1 MFWNYLYLCHI
12 DEKRKNSYDGVIQV
26 LGRWGKIMEQRI
38 LQYRKQIDEWL
49 TEMEQNVQTLSQH
62 GEYATQAIQ
71 RQSDTQKTDT
81 EKTDTEKTDIKKT
94 DTEEQAMQEMVQDKL
109 KEHLVQVGFFQ
120 HERLIHLIVTVTFA
134 LLEMLAI
141 VLSVI
146 SDSLFTLL
154 LPIVILILLIPY
166 IRHYY
171 ILENEV
177 QKMYVQY
184 DRMRRLQQTAAG
196 SKIEKPER

>member
-1 MFWNYLYLCHI
+1 
-12 DEKRKNSYDGVIQV
+12 
-26 LGRWGKIMEQRI
+26 MEQRI

-49 TEMEQNVQTLSQH
+49 QKMEQRAQTLSQD
-62 GEYATQAIQ
+62 GEYSTQAIQ
-71 RQSDTQKTDT
+71 RQSDT
-81 EKTDTEKTDIKKT
+81 EKT
-94 DTEEQAMQEMVQDKL
+94 DTEEQTMQEMVQDKL
-109 KEHLVQVGFFQ
+109 QEHLVQVGFFQ

-154 LPIVILILLIPY
+154 LPVAILILLIPY

-184 DRMRRLQQTAAG
+184 DRMLRLQRKVVGTG
-196 SKIEKPER
+196 EGK

>member
-1 MFWNYLYLCHI
+1 
-12 DEKRKNSYDGVIQV
+12 
-26 LGRWGKIMEQRI
+26 MEQCI

-49 TEMEQNVQTLSQH
+49 QKMEQRAQTLSQD
-62 GEYATQAIQ
+62 GEYSTQAIQ

-81 EKTDTEKTDIKKT
+81 E
-94 DTEEQAMQEMVQDKL
+94 EQTMQEMVQDKL
-109 KEHLVQVGFFQ
+109 QEHLVQVGFFQ

-154 LPIVILILLIPY
+154 LPVVILILLIPY

-184 DRMRRLQQTAAG
+184 DRMLRLQRKVGGTG
-196 SKIEKPER
+196 EGK

>member
-1 MFWNYLYLCHI
+1 MA
-12 DEKRKNSYDGVIQV
+12 DT
-26 LGRWGKIMEQRI
+26 MEQRI
-38 LQYRKQIDEWL
+38 LQYRKSIDEWL
-49 TEMEQNVQTLSQH
+49 
-62 GEYATQAIQ
+62 
-71 RQSDTQKTDT
+71 
-81 EKTDTEKTDIKKT
+81 EKT
-94 DTEEQAMQEMVQDKL
+94 EQSVQVQSREGGREVRVIQTQSEAQNADSAEQITQELIRDKL
-109 KEHLVQVGFFQ
+109 EEHLVQVGFFQ

-154 LPIVILILLIPY
+154 LPVVILILLVPY

-177 QKMYVQY
+177 QKMYGQY
-184 DRMRRLQQTAAG
+184 DRMRRPQQKAA
-196 SKIEKPER
+196 ERNNCTSENS

>member
-1 MFWNYLYLCHI
+1 MKCQKCGTDI
-12 DEKRKNSYDGVIQV
+12 PE
-26 LGRWGKIMEQRI
+26 GKIYCE
-38 LQYRKQIDEWL
+38 KCG
-49 TEMEQNVQTLSQH
+49 S
-62 GEYATQAIQ
+62 AIQ
-71 RQSDTQKTDT
+71 MVPDYNPVDDISIDTDT
-81 EKTDTEKTDIKKT
+81 PDAQPDMEAISKT
-94 DTEEQAMQEMVQDKL
+94 DTEEQTMQEMVQDKL
-109 KEHLVQVGFFQ
+109 QEHLVQVGFFQ

-154 LPIVILILLIPY
+154 LPVVILILLIPY

-184 DRMRRLQQTAAG
+184 DRMLRLQRKVVGTG
-196 SKIEKPER
+196 EGK

>member
-1 MFWNYLYLCHI
+1 
-12 DEKRKNSYDGVIQV
+12 
-26 LGRWGKIMEQRI
+26 MEQRI

-62 GEYATQAIQ
+62 GEYSTQAVQ
-71 RQSDTQKTDT
+71 RQTHTQ
-81 EKTDTEKTDIKKT
+81 KTDTEKTDIKKT
-94 DTEEQAMQEMVQDKL
+94 DIKKTDIKKTDTEEQTMQEMVHDKL

-177 QKMYVQY
+177 QKMYGQY
-184 DRMRRLQQTAAG
+184 DRMRRLQRTAAG

>member
-1 MFWNYLYLCHI
+1 
-12 DEKRKNSYDGVIQV
+12 
-26 LGRWGKIMEQRI
+26 MEQRI

-49 TEMEQNVQTLSQH
+49 QKMEQRAQTLSQD
-62 GEYATQAIQ
+62 GEYSTQAIQ
-71 RQSDTQKTDT
+71 RQSDT
-81 EKTDTEKTDIKKT
+81 EKT
-94 DTEEQAMQEMVQDKL
+94 DTEEQTMQEMVQDKL
-109 KEHLVQVGFFQ
+109 QEHLVQVGFFQ

-154 LPIVILILLIPY
+154 LPVVILILLIPY

-184 DRMRRLQQTAAG
+184 DRMLRLQRKVGGTG
-196 SKIEKPER
+196 EGK

>member
-1 MFWNYLYLCHI
+1 
-12 DEKRKNSYDGVIQV
+12 
-26 LGRWGKIMEQRI
+26 MEQRI

-62 GEYATQAIQ
+62 GEYSTQAVQ
-71 RQSDTQKTDT
+71 RQTHTQ
-81 EKTDTEKTDIKKT
+81 KTDIKKT
-94 DTEEQAMQEMVQDKL
+94 DTEEQTMQEMVQDKL

-177 QKMYVQY
+177 QKMYGQY
-184 DRMRRLQQTAAG
+184 DWMRRLQQTAAG

>member
-1 MFWNYLYLCHI
+1 
-12 DEKRKNSYDGVIQV
+12 
-26 LGRWGKIMEQRI
+26 MEQRI

-49 TEMEQNVQTLSQH
+49 QKMEQRAQTLSQD
-62 GEYATQAIQ
+62 GEYSTQAIQ
-71 RQSDTQKTDT
+71 RQSDT
-81 EKTDTEKTDIKKT
+81 EKT
-94 DTEEQAMQEMVQDKL
+94 DTEEQTMQEMVQDKL
-109 KEHLVQVGFFQ
+109 QEHLVQVGFFQ
-120 HERLIHLIVTVTFA
+120 HERLIHMIVTVTFA

-154 LPIVILILLIPY
+154 LPVVILILLIPY

-184 DRMRRLQQTAAG
+184 DRMLRLQRKVVGTG
-196 SKIEKPER
+196 EGK

>member
-1 MFWNYLYLCHI
+1 
-12 DEKRKNSYDGVIQV
+12 
-26 LGRWGKIMEQRI
+26 MEQRI

-49 TEMEQNVQTLSQH
+49 AEMEQSLQVQSREGGREVRVIQMQS
-62 GEYATQAIQ
+62 EAQNADSAEQITQELI
-71 RQSDTQKTDT
+71 R
-81 EKTDTEKTDIKKT
+81 
-94 DTEEQAMQEMVQDKL
+94 DKL
-109 KEHLVQVGFFQ
+109 EEHLVQVGFFQ

-154 LPIVILILLIPY
+154 LPVVILILLVPY

-177 QKMYVQY
+177 QKMYGQY
-184 DRMRRLQQTAAG
+184 DRMRRLQQKAA
-196 SKIEKPER
+196 ERNNCTSENS

>member
-1 MFWNYLYLCHI
+1 MKKRIIGYRMYVDSILL
-12 DEKRKNSYDGVIQV
+12 DKRKRSPQE
-26 LGRWGKIMEQRI
+26 WERI
-38 LQYRKQIDEWL
+38 LE
-49 TEMEQNVQTLSQH
+49 
-62 GEYATQAIQ
+62 
-71 RQSDTQKTDT
+71 
-81 EKTDTEKTDIKKT
+81 
-94 DTEEQAMQEMVQDKL
+94 
-109 KEHLVQVGFFQ
+109 EHLTQIGFFQ

-154 LPIVILILLIPY
+154 LPVVILILLIPY

>member
-1 MFWNYLYLCHI
+1 
-12 DEKRKNSYDGVIQV
+12 
-26 LGRWGKIMEQRI
+26 MEQRI

-49 TEMEQNVQTLSQH
+49 TEMEQSVQAQSRDDGN
-62 GEYATQAIQ
+62 GESVTQA
-71 RQSDTQKTDT
+71 QSQEGGNAEQITQ
-81 EKTDTEKTDIKKT
+81 EL
-94 DTEEQAMQEMVQDKL
+94 VRDKL

-196 SKIEKPER
+196 SKIEKPE

>member
-1 MFWNYLYLCHI
+1 
-12 DEKRKNSYDGVIQV
+12 
-26 LGRWGKIMEQRI
+26 MEQRI
-38 LQYRKQIDEWL
+38 LQYRNSIDRWL
-49 TEMEQNVQTLSQH
+49 AEMEQDRKEQDMQKGGNAEQ
-62 GEYATQAIQ
+62 ATQELI
-71 RQSDTQKTDT
+71 R
-81 EKTDTEKTDIKKT
+81 
-94 DTEEQAMQEMVQDKL
+94 DKME
-109 KEHLVQVGFFQ
+109 EHLVQVGFFQ

-154 LPIVILILLIPY
+154 LPMVILILLVPY

-184 DRMRRLQQTAAG
+184 DRMQRLQQKAA
-196 SKIEKPER
+196 ERNNCTSENS

>member
-1 MFWNYLYLCHI
+1 
-12 DEKRKNSYDGVIQV
+12 
-26 LGRWGKIMEQRI
+26 MEQRI

-49 TEMEQNVQTLSQH
+49 AEMEQSIKTQSQE
-62 GEYATQAIQ
+62 GGNAEQITQELV
-71 RQSDTQKTDT
+71 R
-81 EKTDTEKTDIKKT
+81 
-94 DTEEQAMQEMVQDKL
+94 DKL
-109 KEHLVQVGFFQ
+109 QEHLVQVGFFQ

-184 DRMRRLQQTAAG
+184 DRMRSLQQTAAG

>member
-1 MFWNYLYLCHI
+1 
-12 DEKRKNSYDGVIQV
+12 
-26 LGRWGKIMEQRI
+26 MEQRI
-38 LQYRKQIDEWL
+38 LQYRNSVDQWL
-49 TEMEQNVQTLSQH
+49 EEMEQSVQAQSRDDGN
-62 GEYATQAIQ
+62 GESVTQ
-71 RQSDTQKTDT
+71 TQVKNADSA
-81 EKTDTEKTDIKKT
+81 
-94 DTEEQAMQEMVQDKL
+94 EQITQELVRDKL
-109 KEHLVQVGFFQ
+109 EEHLVQVGFFQ

-166 IRHYY
+166 VRHYY

-184 DRMRRLQQTAAG
+184 DRMRRLQQTAGG

>member
-1 MFWNYLYLCHI
+1 
-12 DEKRKNSYDGVIQV
+12 
-26 LGRWGKIMEQRI
+26 MEQRI

-49 TEMEQNVQTLSQH
+49 AEVEQSMQKQSQE
-62 GEYATQAIQ
+62 GGNAEQI
-71 RQSDTQKTDT
+71 TQKL
-81 EKTDTEKTDIKKT
+81 I
-94 DTEEQAMQEMVQDKL
+94 QDKL
-109 KEHLVQVGFFQ
+109 EEHLVQVGFFQ

-146 SDSLFTLL
+146 SDSLFTLV
-154 LPIVILILLIPY
+154 LPVVILILLVPY

>member
-1 MFWNYLYLCHI
+1 
-12 DEKRKNSYDGVIQV
+12 
-26 LGRWGKIMEQRI
+26 MEQRI

-62 GEYATQAIQ
+62 GEYATQAVQ
-71 RQSDTQKTDT
+71 RQTHTQ
-81 EKTDTEKTDIKKT
+81 KTDIKKT
-94 DTEEQAMQEMVQDKL
+94 DTEEQTMQEMVQDKL

-146 SDSLFTLL
+146 SNSLFTLL

-177 QKMYVQY
+177 QKMYGQY

>member
-1 MFWNYLYLCHI
+1 
-12 DEKRKNSYDGVIQV
+12 
-26 LGRWGKIMEQRI
+26 MEQRI

-49 TEMEQNVQTLSQH
+49 QKMEQSVQTLSQD
-62 GEYATQAIQ
+62 GEYSTQAIQ
-71 RQSDTQKTDT
+71 RQSDT
-81 EKTDTEKTDIKKT
+81 EKT
-94 DTEEQAMQEMVQDKL
+94 DTEEQTMQEMVQDKL
-109 KEHLVQVGFFQ
+109 QEHLVQVGFFQ

-154 LPIVILILLIPY
+154 LPVVILILLVPY

-177 QKMYVQY
+177 QKMYGQY
-184 DRMRRLQQTAAG
+184 DRMRRLQQKAA
-196 SKIEKPER
+196 ERNNCTSENS

>member
-1 MFWNYLYLCHI
+1 
-12 DEKRKNSYDGVIQV
+12 
-26 LGRWGKIMEQRI
+26 MEQRI

-49 TEMEQNVQTLSQH
+49 QKMEQRAQTLSQD
-62 GEYATQAIQ
+62 GEYSTQAIQ

-81 EKTDTEKTDIKKT
+81 E
-94 DTEEQAMQEMVQDKL
+94 EQTMQEMVQDKL
-109 KEHLVQVGFFQ
+109 QEHLVQVGFFQ

-154 LPIVILILLIPY
+154 LPVVILILLIPY

-184 DRMRRLQQTAAG
+184 DRMLRLQRKVGGTG
-196 SKIEKPER
+196 EGK

>member
-1 MFWNYLYLCHI
+1 
-12 DEKRKNSYDGVIQV
+12 
-26 LGRWGKIMEQRI
+26 MEQRI

-49 TEMEQNVQTLSQH
+49 QKMEQRAQTLSQD
-62 GEYATQAIQ
+62 GEYSTQAIQ

-81 EKTDTEKTDIKKT
+81 EKTDTE
-94 DTEEQAMQEMVQDKL
+94 EQTMQEMVQDK
-109 KEHLVQVGFFQ
+109 HLVQVGFFQ

-154 LPIVILILLIPY
+154 LPVVILILLIPY

-177 QKMYVQY
+177 QKMYGQY
-184 DRMRRLQQTAAG
+184 DRMRRLQQKAA
-196 SKIEKPER
+196 ERNNCTSENS

>member
-1 MFWNYLYLCHI
+1 
-12 DEKRKNSYDGVIQV
+12 
-26 LGRWGKIMEQRI
+26 MEQRI
-38 LQYRKQIDEWL
+38 LKYRKQIDEWL
-49 TEMEQNVQTLSQH
+49 AEMEQNMQAQSQE
-62 GEYATQAIQ
+62 GGNAEQITQELV
-71 RQSDTQKTDT
+71 RN
-81 EKTDTEKTDIKKT
+81 
-94 DTEEQAMQEMVQDKL
+94 KL

-154 LPIVILILLIPY
+154 LPVVILILLIPY

-184 DRMRRLQQTAAG
+184 DRMRSLQQTAAG
-196 SKIEKPER
+196 SKIEKPDR

>member
-1 MFWNYLYLCHI
+1 
-12 DEKRKNSYDGVIQV
+12 
-26 LGRWGKIMEQRI
+26 MEQRI
-38 LQYRKQIDEWL
+38 LQYRKQIDQWL
-49 TEMEQNVQTLSQH
+49 AEMEQSVQAQSKEGGREARVIQTQPEAQNVDNTEQI
-62 GEYATQAIQ
+62 TQELI
-71 RQSDTQKTDT
+71 R
-81 EKTDTEKTDIKKT
+81 
-94 DTEEQAMQEMVQDKL
+94 DKL
-109 KEHLVQVGFFQ
+109 EEHLVQVGFFQ

-154 LPIVILILLIPY
+154 LPVVILILLIPY

-184 DRMRRLQQTAAG
+184 DRMQRLLRQNQR
-196 SKIEKPER
+196 EEYDR

>member
-1 MFWNYLYLCHI
+1 
-12 DEKRKNSYDGVIQV
+12 
-26 LGRWGKIMEQRI
+26 MEQRI
-38 LQYRKQIDEWL
+38 LQYRRSIDEWL
-49 TEMEQNVQTLSQH
+49 EKTEQSAQTLSQD
-62 GEYATQAIQ
+62 GEYSTQAIQ
-71 RQSDTQKTDT
+71 RQSDT
-81 EKTDTEKTDIKKT
+81 EKT
-94 DTEEQAMQEMVQDKL
+94 DTEEQTMQEMVQDKL
-109 KEHLVQVGFFQ
+109 QEHLVQVGFFQ

-154 LPIVILILLIPY
+154 LPVVILILLIPY

-184 DRMRRLQQTAAG
+184 DRMLRLQRKVVGTG
-196 SKIEKPER
+196 EGK

>member
-1 MFWNYLYLCHI
+1 
-12 DEKRKNSYDGVIQV
+12 
-26 LGRWGKIMEQRI
+26 MEQRI

-49 TEMEQNVQTLSQH
+49 AEMEQSVQVQSREGGREVRVIQMQS
-62 GEYATQAIQ
+62 EAQNADSAEQITQELI
-71 RQSDTQKTDT
+71 R
-81 EKTDTEKTDIKKT
+81 
-94 DTEEQAMQEMVQDKL
+94 DKL
-109 KEHLVQVGFFQ
+109 EEHLVQVGFFQ

-154 LPIVILILLIPY
+154 LPVVILILLVPY

-177 QKMYVQY
+177 QKMYGQY
-184 DRMRRLQQTAAG
+184 DRMCRLQQKAT
-196 SKIEKPER
+196 ERNNCTSENS